1 MLIHA
6 NGECG
11 CQGNNADAHK
21 RSKDERGR
29 FDGGTVLH
37 DGLPLSQITRGYS
50 VAAGMGSEDHSD
62 DCLRNVIWS
71 ARQQFPD
78 VEWPDVPGDY
88 ECDCEKD
95 LFSRSQCEGCGSYL
109 HGERHA
115 MTLFKDTPRKRA
127 PRSKTR
133 PMYGP
138 TGTYQTETG

>member
-11 CQGNNADAHK
+11 CQDNNGDAHT
-21 RSKDERGR
+21 RSRDEKGH
-29 FDGGTVLH
+29 FDGGTILG
-37 DGLPLSQITRGYS
+37 DGFPLSLITRGYS
-50 VAAGMGSEDHSD
+50 VAVGMTWRDHAD
-62 DCLRNVIWS
+62 DCLTHVIHDLGE
-71 ARQQFPD
+71 RFPD

-95 LFSRSQCEGCGSYL
+95 SFSRSQCEGCGSCL

-127 PRSKTR
+127 PRKTR

-138 TGTYQTETG
+138 LGTYQTETG